1 MEVHND
7 HGFGI
12 MHTRSKKHRPFIIPI
27 FLPHAGC
34 PHQCVFCSQ
43 KSITGTEEK
52 SPSTQQLQ
60 SQVDAFLAY
69 NVRQRR
75 PVQIAFFG
83 GNFLGQ
89 PTDAVQI
96 LLTEATKY
104 IARGDVDSIRFS
116 TRPDTIDRQRLDLIS
131 DFPVSTVELGVQSMD
146 PGVLMASRR
155 GHSDLDTEHAVDLLK
170 NVNYRIGLQIM
181 IGLPEDTPEKMIKTG
196 QRVADLKPEFV
207 RIYPTL
213 VIQESPLAKWYQE
226 GKYRPLSLKAA
237 VTQAKNLYLLLQ
249 RAGIPVTR
257 MGLQHEEGFDAPG
270 TILAG
275 PYHPAFGHLVY
286 SEIFLDCV
294 SRAMT
299 PDSRQGQKIQIRL
312 HPGNVSQMRG
322 LNNENIKKLNQLFR
336 PESIDIISDPGMT
349 KNELLLNGQL
359 ISVTGR
365 DEN

>member
-1 MEVHND
+1 MDQKQE
-7 HGFGI
+7 
-12 MHTRSKKHRPFIIPI
+12 TRNRPFIIPI

-34 PHQCVFCSQ
+34 SHQCVFCNQ
-43 KSITGTEEK
+43 KSITGIK
-52 SPSTQQLQ
+52 KNSPSTQQLQ
-60 SQVDAFLAY
+60 SQVEAFLAY
-69 NVRQRR
+69 NVKQRR
-75 PVQIAFFG
+75 PVEIAFFG

-104 IARGDVDSIRFS
+104 IACGDVDSIRFS

-155 GHSDLDTEHAVDLLK
+155 DHSDLDTEHATDLLK
-170 NVNYRIGLQIM
+170 NDNYRIGLQIM

-196 QRVADLKPEFV
+196 QRVADLKPDFT

-213 VIQESPLAKWYQE
+213 VIQGSPLAKWYQA
-226 GKYRPLSLKAA
+226 GKYRPLSLKTA
-237 VTQAKNLYLLLQ
+237 VTRVKDLYLLLNK
-249 RAGIPVTR
+249 AGIPVIR
-257 MGLQHEEGFDAPG
+257 MGLQHEEGFDDPG

-294 SRAMT
+294 SRAMAS
-299 PDSRQGQKIQIRL
+299 DSRQGQMIQIRL
-312 HPGNVSQMRG
+312 HPGNVSRMRG
-322 LNNENIKKLNQLFR
+322 LNNKNIKKLNQLFR
-336 PESIDIISDPGMT
+336 PESIDILSDPDMA
-349 KNELLLNGQL
+349 KNNLMLNGRN
-359 ISVTGR
+359 ISLTGA
-365 DEN
+365 DND

>member
-196 QRVADLKPEFV
+196 QRVADLKPDFV

-257 MGLQHEEGFDAPG
+257 MGLQHEEGFDAP
-270 TILAG
+270 
-275 PYHPAFGHLVY
+275 
-286 SEIFLDCV
+286 DCV